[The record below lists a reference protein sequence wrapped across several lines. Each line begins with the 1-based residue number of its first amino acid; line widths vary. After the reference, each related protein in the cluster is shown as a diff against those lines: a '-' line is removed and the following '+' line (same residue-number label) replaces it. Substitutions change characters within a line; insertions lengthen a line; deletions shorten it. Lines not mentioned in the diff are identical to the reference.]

1 MDAYF
6 KYYPMK
12 DGDRYQTLVAPFKFI
27 LRDNSPDQSST
38 IAPSFPTFSFVF
50 GVSLGLGATCD

>member
-12 DGDRYQTLVAPFKFI
+12 DDDRYQTLVAP
-27 LRDNSPDQSST
+27 L
-38 IAPSFPTFSFVF
+38 
-50 GVSLGLGATCD
+50 SLHYEINHQINQAR

>member
-12 DGDRYQTLVAPFKFI
+12 EGDRYQTLVAPFKFE
-27 LRDNSPDQSST
+27 S
-38 IAPSFPTFSFVF
+38 VK
-50 GVSLGLGATCD
+50 

>member
-27 LRDNSPDQSST
+27 LRDKSPD
-38 IAPSFPTFSFVF
+38 
-50 GVSLGLGATCD
+50 